1 MQSLEQRT
9 GAQSF
14 FVITGASVNN
24 TTTPGLYC
32 NSATGQF
39 VPDILKMPTTALP
52 LTFQRWA
59 SLDKAVKPKGQNK
72 RAQVAEMIRSGLS
85 ESSFHLDKTA
95 NAADD

>member
-1 MQSLEQRT
+1 MQSLEQCT
-9 GAQSF
+9 GVRSF
-14 FVITGASVNN
+14 FVIASASAND
-24 TTTPGLYC
+24 TITPGLYC

-39 VPDILKMPTTALP
+39 VPEVLKMPTTALP

-59 SLDKAVKPKGQNK
+59 SLDEAVKPKGQSK

-85 ESSFHLDKTA
+85 ESPFHLNKTA